1 MECLTHPS
9 CSVIYDAP
17 GGTQFWGCTADA
29 AAVPT
34 GVALDGAPTVNRFVE
49 AYPQRELVREA
60 QGVLNPMNTR
70 SCRIVFFIFVLYIKY
85 VDVTNLL
92 VRKSVVHTWSHLW
105 CFVSSTAVSI
115 TAAVS

>member
-9 CSVIYDAP
+9 FSVIYDAP

-49 AYPQRELVREA
+49 AYPQRELVRKA
-60 QGVLNPMNTR
+60 QGILNPMNTK
-70 SCRIVFFIFVLYIKY
+70 SCRTVFSFSCCTSNMSILQ
-85 VDVTNLL
+85 